1 MKFKKTYLTLMS
13 GAALLLLPACNG
25 ILAGIYDEPAVETDS
40 FGFQSPSS
48 GATPGTIFIDA
59 TSYVIWNYLDFKSLT
74 STPLDVSAD
83 APENWDI
90 AIHRYD
96 AKTNGATV
104 AETPYSSFDEVIAHL
119 GEINLTYEA
128 DIFSDEKIVTDMS
141 TMMDGYLS
149 YIPSY
154 WNPTLSSWLD
164 VDKSEMPPIY
174 TLSNKIYIIKLKDAS
189 RVAVKLINFM
199 DAAGFKGFM
208 TIQYLLLT

>member
-1 MKFKKTYLTLMS
+1 MS
-13 GAALLLLPACNG
+13 GAALMLLPACNG
-25 ILAGIYDEPAVETDS
+25 ILAGIYDEPIVETDG
-40 FGFQSPSS
+40 FGFQKPASQT
-48 GATPGTIFIDA
+48 TPGTIYIDA
-59 TSYVIWNYLDFKSLT
+59 SSYTIWNYLDFETLSF
-74 STPLDVSAD
+74 TPLDVEEETPQS
-83 APENWDI
+83 WDI

-104 AETPYSSFDEVIAHL
+104 AETPYSNFDDVLSHL
-119 GEINLTYEA
+119 DDMNLTFEGDVFA
-128 DIFSDEKIVTDMS
+128 EEKIVTDMS

-164 VDKSEMPPIY
+164 VDTSEMPPIY
-174 TLSNKIYIIKLKDAS
+174 TLSDKIYIIKLKDDS

-208 TIQYLLLT
+208 TLQYLLLN